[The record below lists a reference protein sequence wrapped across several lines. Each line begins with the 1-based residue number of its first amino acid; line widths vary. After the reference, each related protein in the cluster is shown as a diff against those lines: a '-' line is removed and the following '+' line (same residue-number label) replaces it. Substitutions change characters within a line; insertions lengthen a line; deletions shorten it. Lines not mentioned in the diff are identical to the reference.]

1 MADPVPGVAVASARG
16 RWILVAVVLGS
27 GIAGIDSAVM
37 NVALAAIGRDLS
49 ADFTQ
54 LQWTV
59 TGYTLSLAALVL
71 LSGAL
76 GDRYGRR
83 RVFLTGVAGFAGASV
98 LCAIA
103 PGIDALIGART
114 LQGVGGALMLPA
126 SLAIIQSSFR
136 TEDRPRAVGIWSGFT
151 GVATLTAPFAAG
163 WLLGLGTWRWIFV
176 INLPVAAVLVL
187 VAVRHVPES
196 RQAAPA
202 PIDWAGSLLAVV
214 ALAAVTYVL
223 MVTPGWR
230 SAAAALITATAIAVG
245 ACAAFVWHERR
256 SPAPMLPAAVFRS
269 VPFITAN
276 LVAFFVYGAFGAFSL
291 VFTIALETISG
302 YSPLKAG
309 STILPVT
316 IITLALSGPSGQLS
330 ARLGPRLQL
339 SAGPVLC
346 AAAALLAAR
355 VCAGTG
361 YWTSVIPLECVFGLG
376 IAATV
381 PPLTSTMLYS
391 IPGDHAGIASG
402 MTNAVTRAAS
412 LIWIAALPPLAGLSG
427 SAYASAAALR
437 GGYREICVICAA
449 GLALA
454 GALAALTPAR
464 RWRQCARS

>member
-1 MADPVPGVAVASARG
+1 
-16 RWILVAVVLGS
+16 
-27 GIAGIDSAVM
+27 
-37 NVALAAIGRDLS
+37 
-49 ADFTQ
+49 
-54 LQWTV
+54 
-59 TGYTLSLAALVL
+59 
-71 LSGAL
+71 
-76 GDRYGRR
+76 
-83 RVFLTGVAGFAGASV
+83 VFLTGVAGFAGASV

-103 PGIDALIGART
+103 PGIDALIGARS
-114 LQGVGGALMLPA
+114 LQGIGGALMLPA

-136 TEDRPRAVGIWSGFT
+136 P
-151 GVATLTAPFAAG
+151 
-163 WLLGLGTWRWIFV
+163 
-176 INLPVAAVLVL
+176 
-187 VAVRHVPES
+187 
-196 RQAAPA
+196 APA
-202 PIDWAGSLLAVV
+202 PIDWAGSLLAIV
-214 ALAAVTYVL
+214 ALAAGTYVL

-230 SAAAALITATAIAVG
+230 SAAVALIAATVIAVG

-316 IITLALSGPSGQLS
+316 VITLALSGPSGQLS

-346 AAAALLAAR
+346 AVAALLAAR
-355 VCAGTG
+355 VSASTG
-361 YWTSVIPLECVFGLG
+361 YWKSVIPLECVFGLG

-381 PPLTSTMLYS
+381 PPLTSTMLHS

-427 SAYASAAALR
+427 SAYASAAARR

-454 GALAALTPAR
+454 GALAVLTPAR
-464 RWRQCARS
+464 HWRQCARS

>member
-1 MADPVPGVAVASARG
+1 M
-16 RWILVAVVLGS
+16 
-27 GIAGIDSAVM
+27 
-37 NVALAAIGRDLS
+37 
-49 ADFTQ
+49 
-54 LQWTV
+54 
-59 TGYTLSLAALVL
+59 
-71 LSGAL
+71 
-76 GDRYGRR
+76 
-83 RVFLTGVAGFAGASV
+83 
-98 LCAIA
+98 
-103 PGIDALIGART
+103 
-114 LQGVGGALMLPA
+114 
-126 SLAIIQSSFR
+126 
-136 TEDRPRAVGIWSGFT
+136 
-151 GVATLTAPFAAG
+151 
-163 WLLGLGTWRWIFV
+163 
-176 INLPVAAVLVL
+176 
-187 VAVRHVPES
+187 
-196 RQAAPA
+196 AAP
-202 PIDWAGSLLAVV
+202 D
-214 ALAAVTYVL
+214 
-223 MVTPGWR
+223 WR

-245 ACAAFVWHERR
+245 ACAAFVWRERR
-256 SPAPMLPAAVFRS
+256 STAPMLPAAVFRS

-291 VFTIALETISG
+291 VFTIALETIVG
-302 YSPLKAG
+302 YSPLEAG

-355 VCAGTG
+355 VSAGTG

-391 IPGDHAGIASG
+391 IPGDLAGLASG

-454 GALAALTPAR
+454 GALAVLTPAR
-464 RWRQCARS
+464 RWPRRPG